1 VGYEL
6 RCADPIPVDME
17 YTRDLGY
24 CAAKYLISGG
34 SDVMVT
40 MQAGHFVPVPF
51 ADMLDP
57 QTGRT
62 KVRVVDLHST
72 RYAIARRYML
82 RVRRDDLDDPE
93 EVDRLAA
100 TAGMT
105 PEAFIETF
113 RPLVAK
119 EPPALVIDLVAPD
132 ATT

>member
-1 VGYEL
+1 
-6 RCADPIPVDME
+6 
-17 YTRDLGY
+17 
-24 CAAKYLISGG
+24 
-34 SDVMVT
+34 
-40 MQAGHFVPVPF
+40 
-51 ADMLDP
+51 MLDP

-119 EPPALVIDLVAPD
+119 EPGDME
-132 ATT
+132 